1 MKRIRY
7 IDQFTA
13 GFASGDAI
21 SSEALILQD
30 FLRRLGYESNIY
42 SQHFQE
48 QDGALVRHFRTYHR
62 SKNAILIYHHSFYS
76 DFLNDIRQYPAR
88 KILIHH
94 NTTPPE
100 FVDRYN
106 RAIAEQLTVTR
117 TRLKSLAHHFEVALA
132 DSRFNARDLREMGF
146 GHVEVMPVAL
156 DFDNWERL
164 PDAAHLNFLDDGR
177 KNILFVGRVFP
188 NKKHQDLIKTY
199 YFLKR
204 IVPASRFIM
213 VGTFH
218 PGVRGYTAEL
228 FNLTRELGL
237 ENDILFTGMVS
248 QSEIQTYYRKA
259 DVFLSMSEH
268 EGFFVPLVECMYF
281 GVPIIAYASSVIP
294 ETLGDCGIL
303 FSKKDYPRI
312 AEMIAGVLE
321 QPRLHRN
328 LVEQQKTRLPA
339 FELSRTFAAFSRAL
353 QRMGVIH
360 P

>member
-177 KNILFVGRVFP
+177 KNI
-188 NKKHQDLIKTY
+188 
-199 YFLKR
+199 
-204 IVPASRFIM
+204 VPASRFIM

>member
-1 MKRIRY
+1 LKGVQY

-48 QDGALVRHFRTYHR
+48 QDGSLVRHFRGYHR
-62 SKNAILIYHHSFYS
+62 KKNAILIYHHSFYS
-76 DFLNDIRQYPAR
+76 DFLLDIDRYPAR

-100 FVDRYN
+100 FVERYN
-106 RAIAEQLTVTR
+106 RQIATQLRATR
-117 TRLKSLAHHFEVALA
+117 TRLRSLAHNFEIALA
-132 DSRFNARDLREMGF
+132 DSNFNANDLREMGF
-146 GHVEVMPVAL
+146 PNVDVMPVAL
-156 DFDNWERL
+156 DFNSWEDL
-164 PDAAHLNFLDDGR
+164 PDAAHLDFLNDGR

-199 YFLKR
+199 YFLKQ
-204 IVPASRFIM
+204 IVPESRLIM

-237 ENDILFTGMVS
+237 ENDVLFTGMVS

-281 GVPIIAYASSVIP
+281 GVPVLAHASSVIP

-303 FSKKDYPRI
+303 FGEKDYPRI
-312 AEMIAGVLE
+312 AEMIARILDEPEFKRAIVT
-321 QPRLHRN
+321 QQRN
-328 LVEQQKTRLPA
+328 RLPD
-339 FELSRTFAAFSRAL
+339 FELSRTLTAFSRAL
-353 QRMGVIH
+353 EQMGIIH